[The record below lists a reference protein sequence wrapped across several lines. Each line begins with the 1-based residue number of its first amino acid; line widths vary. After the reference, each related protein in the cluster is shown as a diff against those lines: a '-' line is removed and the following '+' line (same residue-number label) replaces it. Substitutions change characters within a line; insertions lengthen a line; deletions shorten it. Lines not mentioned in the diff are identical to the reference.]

1 MTAWL
6 RAIGAGVMLMWLAGC
21 GGSEEEAASAP
32 DDPAPV
38 AEMAEA
44 TPEPAPEPPPGV
56 APFAEP
62 VTIDVS
68 SRLGSDRRLTVKGET
83 NLPADTRLQVL
94 VEREL
99 SGVRWRERVS
109 VAEGGF
115 VAGPF
120 GPGSG
125 LPDGDYLV
133 VVEVQEGSVQPAAVR
148 DRLGKGNEHL
158 QGPLVEQSRHGLGQ
172 VARYTKRFLVGD
184 ETRRTRDRVEV
195 MEIE

>member
-1 MTAWL
+1 MQAWF

-21 GGSEEEAASAP
+21 GGSEEEAANAP
-32 DDPAPV
+32 DDPTPV
-38 AEMAEA
+38 AEMAEETPDPAPA
-44 TPEPAPEPPPGV
+44 TPEVEP
-56 APFAEP
+56 FEEP

-68 SRLGSDRRLTVKGET
+68 SRLGSDRRLTVEGET

-109 VAEGGF
+109 VADGGF

-133 VVEVQEGSVQPAAVR
+133 IVEVQEGSVQPAAVR
-148 DRLGKGNEHL
+148 DRLGKDNEHL
-158 QGPLVEQSRHGLGQ
+158 QGPLVAQSRHGLGQ

-184 ETRRTRDRVEV
+184 ETRRTQDHVEV
-195 MEIE
+195 IEIE

>member
-1 MTAWL
+1 MTAWC
-6 RAIGAGVMLMWLAGC
+6 RGIGAGVMLMWLAGC
-21 GGSEEEAASAP
+21 GGSEEEVASAP
-32 DDPAPV
+32 EDPAPV
-38 AEMAEA
+38 AEMADE
-44 TPEPAPEPPPGV
+44 TPESAPEPTPKV
-56 APFAEP
+56 APFEEP

-68 SRLGSDRRLTVKGET
+68 SRLGSDRRLTVEGET

-115 VAGPF
+115 LAGPF

-148 DRLGKGNEHL
+148 DRLGEENEHL

-172 VARYTKRFLVGD
+172 VARYSKRFLVGD
-184 ETRRTRDRVEV
+184 ETRRTQDRVEV

>member
-1 MTAWL
+1 MQARF
-6 RAIGAGVMLMWLAGC
+6 RAIGIGVVLMWLAGC
-21 GGSEEEAASAP
+21 GGSEEEMANGP

-38 AEMAEA
+38 AEMAEE
-44 TPEPAPEPPPGV
+44 TPDPAPEPTPEV
-56 APFAEP
+56 APFDEP
-62 VTIDVS
+62 VTIDLA
-68 SRLGSDRRLTVKGET
+68 SRLGSDRRLTVEGET

-133 VVEVQEGSVQPAAVR
+133 VVEVQEGSVQPAEVR
-148 DRLGKGNEHL
+148 ARLGDGNQHL
-158 QGPLVEQSRHGLGQ
+158 QGPLVAQSRHGLGQ
-172 VARYTKRFLVGD
+172 VARYTKRFLIGD
-184 ETRRTRDRVEV
+184 ETRRTQDRVDV